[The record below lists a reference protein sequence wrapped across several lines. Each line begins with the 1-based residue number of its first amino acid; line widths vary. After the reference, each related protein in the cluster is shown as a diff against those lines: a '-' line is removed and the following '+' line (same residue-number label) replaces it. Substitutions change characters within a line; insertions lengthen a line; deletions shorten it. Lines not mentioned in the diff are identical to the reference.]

1 MAKNNE
7 VTNFMYYLY
16 NKWNIYEAK
25 RLFGMELGAHIW
37 QKYLDNKSNVLF
49 GWYAELDSS
58 CKQKLV
64 DRANDIYNK

>member
-25 RLFGMELGAHIW
+25 RLFGLDLGAHIW
-37 QKYLDNKSNVLF
+37 KKYLECGSAVLY
-49 GWYAELDSS
+49 WYGELDSE

-64 DRANDIYNK
+64 DRANEIYNK

>member
-25 RLFGMELGAHIW
+25 RLFGEDLGAHIW
-37 QKYLDNKSNVLF
+37 QKYLECGSAVLY
-49 GWYAELDSS
+49 WYAELDSE

-64 DRANDIYNK
+64 DRANEIYNK